1 MGIAHQ
7 IDRKQ
12 VDLFDRLD
20 HLRDEALRLNHERSV
35 EQART
40 LEYSAF
46 QVDAL
51 SQANDLLLTEIE
63 SSSEGL
69 TALGMGIS
77 DIRGD
82 LEFVVD
88 RLGALQTELNSVQS
102 ETQSIR
108 TALDRIPAG
117 TPAALVG
124 AAVDRIDEAVARFLN
139 YATSNQGFA
148 SQRLL
153 WFNEPVSLLY
163 EEGAVRASAVN
174 ERIVEVPYAF
184 GAVSRLP
191 TGVKLLDV
199 GATESL
205 VSLSLASLG
214 YDVTALD
221 PRPYPFVHPNLS
233 VVVGLMQEWVPP
245 TQFDCVLC
253 ISTIEHIG
261 LGAYGEPV
269 SDARADEAAMS
280 QIWRSTAPGGVL
292 VLTTRFGKP
301 SQDWLH
307 RTYNRDQIL
316 ALLEGWRIEDEVV
329 VRRAGPLIWT
339 SATSEASRT
348 EESVIMI
355 TARKVS

>member
-1 MGIAHQ
+1 
-7 IDRKQ
+7 
-12 VDLFDRLD
+12 
-20 HLRDEALRLNHERSV
+20 
-35 EQART
+35 
-40 LEYSAF
+40 
-46 QVDAL
+46 
-51 SQANDLLLTEIE
+51 
-63 SSSEGL
+63 
-69 TALGMGIS
+69 
-77 DIRGD
+77 
-82 LEFVVD
+82 
-88 RLGALQTELNSVQS
+88 
-102 ETQSIR
+102 
-108 TALDRIPAG
+108 
-117 TPAALVG
+117 VG